1 MQTYP
6 PDLSGLCQLVHMPV
20 SEARLHIQSAT
31 NQQDPEES
39 LGLQVGDLAINL
51 HARTWSIT
59 Q

>member
-1 MQTYP
+1 
-6 PDLSGLCQLVHMPV
+6 MPV